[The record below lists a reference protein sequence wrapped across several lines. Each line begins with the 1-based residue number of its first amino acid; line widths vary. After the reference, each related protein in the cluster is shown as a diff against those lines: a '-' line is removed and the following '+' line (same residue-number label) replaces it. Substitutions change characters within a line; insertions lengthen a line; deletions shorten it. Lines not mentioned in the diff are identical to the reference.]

1 LISLLDTVVISQRIK
16 PNPDERVMR
25 WLSQLHEEEA
35 FLSVVTLQELRT
47 GVELLPAGRK
57 RRDIESWL
65 TSGVRQRYAGRILP
79 ITEEIANE
87 CGRLIARGKLQGAL
101 PETNDALL
109 AATALVHGLQIAT
122 LNRKHFE
129 RLGVKLA
136 DF

>member
-16 PNPDERVMR
+16 PNPDEGVMR

-79 ITEEIANE
+79 ITEESANE